1 MAAEDHKKVLWMVAA
16 LMALAMLMAVA
27 DPAHAGSR
35 IRAGSC
41 DVWTT
46 TAIDPIAKTTHL
58 HSFVGGQADPLF
70 FNNDVMGQQVQAYNR
85 TTCNAADSWATSLRW
100 FPRAKSFIATKDTLY
115 YRDPGDTGGL
125 RDIPTN
131 LRLLSAEVI
140 LRGSDT
146 TLRFPNCLKM
156 ASITDPMLDSPDHIS
171 HAYFANSK
179 PCPSAYPYRIPM
191 VAYLIHWPSKLSAST
206 PISMGT
212 NEWGPAG
219 TSFHGDYLAAS
230 QPELNDSLID
240 LCLNNVPN
248 STSVAD
254 PACGLGP

>member
-1 MAAEDHKKVLWMVAA
+1 MAAEDHKKVLWMGAA

-46 TAIDPIAKTTHL
+46 QPVDPIAKTTHL
-58 HSFVGGQADPLF
+58 HSFVGGISQPLT
-70 FNNDVMGQQVQAYNR
+70 NDVTGAQVMGYNQ
-85 TTCNAADSWATSLRW
+85 TTCNAADNWATSLRW

-115 YRDPGDTGGL
+115 YRDPGDIGRL
-125 RDIPTN
+125 QDIPTD

-146 TLRFPNCLKM
+146 TLRFPNCLQM
-156 ASITDPMLDSPDHIS
+156 NSSMTAPMLDSPTHTS

-179 PCPSAYPYRIPM
+179 PCPSTHPYRIPM
-191 VAYLIHWPSKLSAST
+191 IAYLIHWPSKLSAST

-219 TSFHGDYLAAS
+219 TGFHGDYLAAS
-230 QPELNDSLID
+230 QPELNDRLID
-240 LCLNNVPN
+240 VCLNNVPT
-248 STSVAD
+248 STTVAD